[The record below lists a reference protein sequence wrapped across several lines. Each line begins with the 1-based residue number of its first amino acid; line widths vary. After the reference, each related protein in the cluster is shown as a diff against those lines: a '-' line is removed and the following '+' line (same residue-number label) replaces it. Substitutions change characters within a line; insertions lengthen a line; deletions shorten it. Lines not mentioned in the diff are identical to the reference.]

1 MKKPF
6 SKFVFIEALLLI
18 VALILLGIN
27 AYCYQSREVDIVAI
41 NDSVQTI
48 KEHWEAAD
56 FSKITLPQ
64 TQIMILGADESV
76 LYQTDPKAF
85 AGVTSMSGAIR
96 KNMICIPVTDG
107 DRLLGTVVIPN
118 PAKED
123 YRFFSQ
129 RILWITALIM
139 IVLFLFHASFLWY
152 INRNVVRPFQRM
164 KEFAAQV
171 AQGNLDEPLHMEK
184 NNMFG
189 LFTESF
195 DMMREE
201 LRASKN
207 REIALKVKEKELVAS
222 LSHDL
227 KSPVTGIKVICEL
240 LEVKVEDAYVLGK
253 IKNIRQKTEEM
264 NALLSDLLS
273 AALDDLGELNVNCSE
288 VTSDIL
294 GRLVEEQ
301 DTKKKVVAGEIPGCI
316 LRIDQTRLS
325 QVIGNIIGN
334 SYKYADTEIEV
345 SYEFRDQYLMMT
357 IRDHGEGADSEELPL
372 LANKFYRGKKHAAD
386 KEGSGL
392 GLYISR
398 ELMEKMQGELLLS
411 CKDGFVVTLLLPL
424 A

>member
-6 SKFVFIEALLLI
+6 SKFIFIEAVLLI
-18 VALILLGIN
+18 AVMILLGIN
-27 AYCYQSREVDIVAI
+27 AFCHQSRKVDIVAI
-41 NDSVQTI
+41 NDYAQTV
-48 KEHWEAAD
+48 KEHWEDAA
-56 FSKITLPQ
+56 FTKIVPSQ
-64 TQIMILGADESV
+64 TQMMILGADGSV
-76 LYQTDPKAF
+76 LYQTDPKVFTGIA
-85 AGVTSMSGAIR
+85 SLSDAIR
-96 KNMICIPVTDG
+96 KNMICVPVTDG
-107 DRLLGTVVIPN
+107 DLFFGTVVLPN

-123 YRFFSQ
+123 YEIVSR
-129 RILWITALIM
+129 RILWITIAVMVVI
-139 IVLFLFHASFLWY
+139 FLSHVSFLWY
-152 INRNVVRPFQRM
+152 VNRNVVRPFQRM

-171 AQGNLDEPLHMEK
+171 AQGNLDEPLGIEK

-201 LRASKN
+201 LKASKN

-227 KSPVTGIKVICEL
+227 RSPVTGIKVICEL

-253 IKNIRQKTEEM
+253 IKNIRHKTEEM

-294 GRLVEEQ
+294 GRLIEEH
-301 DTKKKVVAGEIPGCI
+301 DTKKKVVMDEVPGCI

-325 QVIGNIIGN
+325 QVIGNVIGN

-345 SYEFRDQYLMMT
+345 SYEFQEHYLVMT
-357 IRDHGEGADSEELPL
+357 IRDHGESVDPDELPL
-372 LANKFYRGKKHAAD
+372 LTNKFYRGKKSAAD

-398 ELMEKMQGELLLS
+398 ELMEKMQGELILS
-411 CKDGFVVTLLLPL
+411 CKDGFVVSLLLPL